1 MKDQQENFRIKSN
14 YISDSPCKRNSRKYK
29 ISRKDRAIAV
39 DLISEIHRKYGLVTE
54 TLFVAVSTL
63 DRYLGLRKDPLR
75 RSRDI
80 EAIAIA

>member
-1 MKDQQENFRIKSN
+1 MKDQQEDFRIKSN
-14 YISDSPCKRNSRKYK
+14 YISESPTKKSSKKVKVCRQ
-29 ISRKDRAIAV
+29 DRAIAV
-39 DLISEIHRKYGLVTE
+39 DLIFEIHRKYGLVPE
-54 TLFVAVSTL
+54 TLFVAISTL